1 MLLGDISKSNG
12 SEKMNNKVSI
22 IGAGMTGAT
31 TAHWLAEREVA
42 DLVLVDIVEG
52 MPQGKALDL
61 QESLPVVG
69 KDVQVTGSNSFEAT
83 AGSDII
89 VITAGLPRKPGMS
102 RDDLLSA
109 NAEIVSN
116 STRESLKYSPEAI
129 FIVLTN
135 PLDTMAYLTMKVGG
149 LPPERV
155 IGQAGILDSARMR
168 AFVAMELGVS
178 VENINCYV
186 LGGHGDDMVPL
197 VRHSN
202 VAGVPLNE
210 MLPKDKLEAIVER
223 TRKGGGEIVS
233 LLKTGSAF
241 YAPGAAVAQIVE
253 SILKDKN
260 LIVPAAAYMQGEYGL
275 KDIFFGVPVQLGR
288 EGAIKIIEYELN
300 EEELAALNNSA
311 EAVKQTIAA
320 LSSLVEF

>member
-1 MLLGDISKSNG
+1 MK
-12 SEKMNNKVSI
+12 NKVSI

-31 TAHWLAEREVA
+31 TAHWLAEREIA
-42 DLVLVDIVEG
+42 DLVLVDILEG

-69 KDVQVTGSNSFEAT
+69 IDVEIIGSNTFEAT
-83 AGSDII
+83 AGSDIV

-109 NAEIVSN
+109 NAEIVRN
-116 STRESLKYSPEAI
+116 ATNESLKYSPQAI

-135 PLDTMAYLTMKVGG
+135 PLDTMSYLTMKVGD

-178 VENINCYV
+178 VENIHCYV

-210 MLPKDKLEAIVER
+210 ILSKNKLENIVNR

-241 YAPGAAVAQIVE
+241 YAPGAAVAQMAE
-253 SILKDKN
+253 AILKDKN
-260 LIVPAAAYMQGEYGL
+260 LIVPAAAYLQGEYGL
-275 KDIFFGVPVQLGR
+275 KDMFFGVPVQLGR
-288 EGAIKIIEYELN
+288 QGKVKIIEYNLDDDET
-300 EEELAALNNSA
+300 AAMNKSA
-311 EAVKQTIAA
+311 DAVSQTIAA
-320 LSSLVEF
+320 LHSLVEV

>member
-1 MLLGDISKSNG
+1 MDT
-12 SEKMNNKVSI
+12 KVSI

-31 TAHWLAEREVA
+31 TAHWLAEREFA
-42 DLVLVDIVEG
+42 DIVLVDIVEG

-61 QESLPVVG
+61 QESLPVIG
-69 KDVQVTGSNSFEAT
+69 KDVEVVGSNTFEAT
-83 AGSDII
+83 AGSDIV

-109 NAEIVSN
+109 NAEIVRN
-116 STRESLKYSPEAI
+116 STVESLRYSPDAVFVI
-129 FIVLTN
+129 LTN
-135 PLDTMAYLTMKVGG
+135 PLDTMAYLAMKVGD
-149 LPPERV
+149 LSSRRV

-178 VENINCYV
+178 VENVHCYV

-197 VRHSN
+197 VRQSN

-210 MLPKDKLEAIVER
+210 ILPADRLEAIVDR

-241 YAPGAAVAQIVE
+241 YAPGAAVAQMVE
-253 SILKDKN
+253 AILKDKN

-275 KDIFFGVPVQLGR
+275 HDIFFGVPVQLGR
-288 EGAIKIIEYELN
+288 NGVEKIIEYQLDIQEM
-300 EEELAALNNSA
+300 AALNKSA
-311 EAVKQTIAA
+311 SAVSNTIEALK
-320 LSSLVEF
+320 SLVEF

>member
-1 MLLGDISKSNG
+1 MK
-12 SEKMNNKVSI
+12 NKVSI

-31 TAHWLAEREVA
+31 TAHWLAEREIA
-42 DLVLVDIVEG
+42 DLVLVDVVEG

-61 QESLPVVG
+61 QEALPVVG
-69 KDVQVTGSNSFEAT
+69 KDVTVVGSNTYEVT
-83 AGSDII
+83 AGSDIV

-102 RDDLLSA
+102 RDDLLTA
-109 NAEIVSN
+109 NAAIVSKA
-116 STRESLKYSPEAI
+116 TEESLKYSPNAI
-129 FIVLTN
+129 FVVLTN
-135 PLDTMAYLTMKVGG
+135 PLDSMAYLTMKLGK

-178 VENINCYV
+178 VENIQCYV

-202 VAGVPLNE
+202 VAGIPLNE
-210 MLPKDKLEAIVER
+210 VLPPDRLQAIVER

-233 LLKTGSAF
+233 LLKSGSAF
-241 YAPGAAVAQIVE
+241 YAPGAAVAQMVE
-253 SILKDKN
+253 AILKDKH
-260 LIVPAAAYMQGEYGL
+260 LIIPAAAYMQGEYGL

-288 EGAIKIIEYELN
+288 QGVEKIIQYQLDDNEKAELKK
-300 EEELAALNNSA
+300 SA
-311 EAVKQTIAA
+311 EAVSQTIAA
-320 LSSLVEF
+320 LHSLVKI

>member
-1 MLLGDISKSNG
+1 MK
-12 SEKMNNKVSI
+12 NKVSI

-31 TAHWLAEREVA
+31 TAHWLAEREIA
-42 DLVLVDIVEG
+42 DLVLVDILEG

-69 KDVQVTGSNSFEAT
+69 KDVRVVGSNTFEPT
-83 AGSDII
+83 AGSDIV

-109 NAEIVSN
+109 NAEIVRN
-116 STRESLKYSPEAI
+116 ATQESLKYSPEAI
-129 FIVLTN
+129 FIMLTN
-135 PLDTMAYLTMKVGG
+135 PLDTMAYLTLKVGD

-155 IGQAGILDSARMR
+155 IGQAGILDSSRMR

-178 VENINCYV
+178 VENIHCYV

-210 MLPKDKLEAIVER
+210 MLSGDQLSKIVER

-241 YAPGAAVAQIVE
+241 YAPGAAVAQMVE
-253 SILKDKN
+253 AVLKDKN

-288 EGAIKIIEYELN
+288 QGMVKIIEYNLDDDET
-300 EEELAALNNSA
+300 AALNKSA
-311 EAVKQTIAA
+311 NAVSQTIAA
-320 LSSLVEF
+320 LHSLVEV